1 MKKYL
6 ASTAALL
13 LMTMNAP
20 FCLAGQAAMAQPDPL
35 LQIWAGYYFTDHSTA
50 PSPAATPDVPRAGT
64 RKAAEWYSLEDSPAF
79 GVLYS
84 ALLLPHRLHL
94 EADVLNENDWFG
106 DFRHSYKDLFQA
118 RLVSRR
124 FVHNLN
130 NIAVY
135 GFDEGAGFAAP
146 VERRDMGI
154 DDYGLRL
161 DINEYLVRLKTP
173 NYPLHVYSEGLLVK
187 RKGKQQHRFL
197 GGSGY
202 FNERVRVTES
212 REIDQQTEEYS
223 LGTNVHLGP
232 VEIDYAR
239 TERRFGSKA
248 VTPLYS
254 YSSADYYGFIF
265 RDAGLYSHNV
275 IPDLKASTDTVKI
288 HTSHTGRIFASA
300 TFSETAKENVSS
312 AAKAENSM
320 RYGEIALLPKPG
332 LYLALKY
339 RHQENKASAP
349 PSVTS
354 YPVSGVPRVD
364 TLRPG
369 VEAEYETFIADLR
382 YTPFPRFRLKARY
395 TRRVTDYADE
405 SAEIWSRPMKITRD
419 TYGLGADWRLL
430 RSLRLNADFYHREN
444 SFDFH
449 AHSAN
454 NEPEEANQGV
464 LGLTWM
470 TTPRITTL
478 LRADVAKEKGDR
490 YRQVHIDE
498 MLKAEQLRQHYLA
511 SASFA
516 VSPKLSVTPAYTFI
530 STKRDRDMVWGN
542 SDGLVEIDTGYSDD
556 QKANNYA
563 VSFMYLPWETLQ
575 LNFTADYTI
584 GSGSYDPTSPFTIG
598 GTALDLAELAM
609 ISETKTREVNL
620 RFNGEY
626 QLKSGWGTGLSIRYT
641 DWSDDSFDNPA
652 KGELLAGL
660 VRLFK
665 KF

>member
-1 MKKYL
+1 MKKYFL
-6 ASTAALL
+6 SSAALL
-13 LMTMNAP
+13 LIIVDVP
-20 FCLAGQAAMAQPDPL
+20 CCLAGEAAMAQPDPV
-35 LQIWAGYYFTDHSTA
+35 LQIWTGYYFTDHSTA
-50 PSPAATPDVPRAGT
+50 PSPADTPDVPRAGT

-118 RLVSRR
+118 RLLSRR
-124 FVHNLN
+124 FVHNLD

-135 GFDEGAGFAAP
+135 DFGDAT
-146 VERRDMGI
+146 VERRDTEI
-154 DDYGLRL
+154 DDYSLRL
-161 DINEYLVRLKTP
+161 DINEYLLRLKTP

-187 RKGKQQHRFL
+187 RKGTQQHRFL

-212 REIDQQTEEYS
+212 RQIDQQTEEYS

-248 VTPLYS
+248 ATPLYN
-254 YSSADYYGFIF
+254 YSAADYGILL
-265 RDAGLYSHNV
+265 RDAGPYSHNV
-275 IPDLKASTDTVKI
+275 VPDLKASTDTVKI
-288 HTSHTGRIFASA
+288 HTSHTGRIYASA

-312 AAKAENSM
+312 SAKAENSM
-320 RYGEIALLPKPG
+320 RYGEIALLPRPG

-339 RHQENKASAP
+339 RHQDNKASAP

-354 YPVSGVPRVD
+354 YPVAGVPRVD
-364 TLRPG
+364 ALRPG
-369 VEAEYETFIADLR
+369 VEAEYNTFIADLR

-395 TRRVTDYADE
+395 TRRITDYADE
-405 SAEIWSRPMKITRD
+405 SAELWSRPLKITRD
-419 TYGLGADWRLL
+419 IYGLGTDWRVL

-449 AHSAN
+449 VHSAN
-454 NEPEEANQGV
+454 NEPEKANQGV
-464 LGLTWM
+464 LGLTW
-470 TTPRITTL
+470 TAAPWVTAL
-478 LRADVAKEKGDR
+478 LRAEVAREEGDR
-490 YRQVHIDE
+490 YRQVHIAE
-498 MLKAEQLRQHYLA
+498 QLQAEQLRQHYLA

-516 VSPKLSVTPAYTFI
+516 VSPKLSVTPAYTFLAI
-530 STKRDRDMVWGN
+530 KRDRDMVWTDSVG
-542 SDGLVEIDTGYSDD
+542 DIGIDTGYSDD
-556 QKANNYA
+556 QTAHNYA
-563 VSFMYLPWETLQ
+563 ISFNMIPREALH
-575 LNFTADYTI
+575 LNFTADYTV

-598 GTALDLAELAM
+598 GTPLIDLAELAM
-609 ISETKTREVNL
+609 ISETKTREVSL

-626 QLKSGWGTGLSIRYT
+626 QFKSGWGSGLSLRYT